1 MTDREAQIFHWI
13 AENPMISQEEL
24 AQKAGIKR
32 SSVAVH
38 ISNLM
43 RKGYIQGK
51 GYIMNTPLYCT
62 VIGGANMDIGGVSD
76 EILIDND
83 SNPGTTTISLGGV
96 GRNIAHN
103 IALLGAEVKFITAL
117 GMICMRARL
126 LIIVIVWELILK
138 NRYMPKM
145 PRPRHIFILP
155 ISPEKCMLQYRI

>member
-1 MTDREAQIFHWI
+1 MQGIPALLAILSV
-13 AENPMISQEEL
+13 ENGISQEEL

-83 SNPGTTTISLGGV
+83 SNRVFNTC
-96 GRNIAHN
+96 N
-103 IALLGAEVKFITAL
+103 
-117 GMICMRARL
+117 
-126 LIIVIVWELILK
+126 
-138 NRYMPKM
+138 
-145 PRPRHIFILP
+145 
-155 ISPEKCMLQYRI
+155 